1 MKKER
6 VLIFVISACVWAF
19 LGTLFPPVL
28 AAKHY
33 NDLVLATTTSTKDT
47 GLLDYLL
54 PVFGKQTNI
63 KVKVISVGSGQA
75 FQLGQMGDCDVLLVH
90 ARATEDKFVADGWG
104 VNRRDVMYNDF
115 VLVGPAKDPAGI
127 KGLPVLDAVKAL
139 AVGKG
144 VFISRG
150 DNSGTNMKEQEL
162 WQKAGIQP
170 EGRWYK
176 SVGKGMGDTLIMA
189 NELQAY
195 TLSDRG
201 TYAVM
206 KDKLALS
213 ILVSGEPILLN
224 PYGVIAVNPA
234 KFQQINYTGA
244 MLFISFLTSP
254 QGQKLIEG
262 YKVNG
267 EQLFHTY

>member
-1 MKKER
+1 M
-6 VLIFVISACVWAF
+6 
-19 LGTLFPPVL
+19 
-28 AAKHY
+28 
-33 NDLVLATTTSTKDT
+33 
-47 GLLDYLL
+47 
-54 PVFGKQTNI
+54 
-63 KVKVISVGSGQA
+63 
-75 FQLGQMGDCDVLLVH
+75 LLVH

-224 PYGVIAVNPA
+224 PYGVITVNPA